1 MRLPTQHLLVAIFI
15 AMNYLYNIS
24 INQCAVIEN
33 GWDLDLADLAIFQV
47 FHIFGN
53 APKTVRVKVDGSDYF
68 MITAKKIREEL
79 PILGIKT
86 DKQIKNRIAKLVA
99 CKLLDERVVEELG
112 SGRKSYC
119 FGENYE
125 KLFSTSGKN
134 FLQERKN
141 ISDEVEKN
149 FQQGWKKI
157 STKDYTKEDNTKDNT
172 NNTPLISPQWENT
185 SDISGDLNNANG
197 VSKAKKELCPFA
209 STEFKEAW
217 EMLLQQP
224 KWKKKSLNAIRL
236 SAKKLKKFDEEFAR
250 TMVELAIVNDWQG
263 VIFPDTEERYKKWL
277 QGRQA
282 AKPAGTP
289 QFRSEADKRAYYE
302 GLLNGT
308 IRR

>member
-1 MRLPTQHLLVAIFI
+1 
-15 AMNYLYNIS
+15 MNYLYNIS
-24 INQCAVIEN
+24 INQCAVVEN

-53 APKTVRVKVDGSDYF
+53 SPKTIRVKIDGSDYF

-99 CKLLDERVVEELG
+99 CKLLNERVVDELG

-125 KLFSTSGKN
+125 KLFSTSGKKVAS
-134 FLQERKN
+134 ERKN

-157 STKDYTKEDNTKDNT
+157 STEDYTKEDNTKDYT
-172 NNTPLISPQWENT
+172 DNTPLISPRGENVT
-185 SDISGDLNNANG
+185 PESSGNLKNDED
-197 VSKAKKELCPFA
+197 VSKSKIELCPFA
-209 STEFKEAW
+209 SEDFRETW
-217 EMLLQQP
+217 QILLQQP
-224 KWKKKSLNAIRL
+224 KWKKKSLNAIKL
-236 SAKKLKKFDEEFAR
+236 SAKKLKKYDEAFAKYIA
-250 TMVELAIVNDWQG
+250 ELAIDNDWQG
-263 VIFPDTEERYKKWL
+263 VIFPDTEERYRKW
-277 QGRQA
+277 QQSRQA
-282 AKPAGTP
+282 AKPQGMPRFA
-289 QFRSEADKRAYYE
+289 SEADKRAYYE

-308 IRR
+308 IKRCER

>member
-1 MRLPTQHLLVAIFI
+1 
-15 AMNYLYNIS
+15 MNYLYNIS
-24 INQCAVIEN
+24 INQCAVVEN

-53 APKTVRVKVDGSDYF
+53 SPKTIRVKIDGSDYF

-99 CKLLDERVVEELG
+99 CKLLNERVVDELG

-125 KLFSTSGKN
+125 KLFSTSGKKVAS
-134 FLQERKN
+134 ERKN

-157 STKDYTKEDNTKDNT
+157 STEDYTKEDNTKDYT
-172 NNTPLISPQWENT
+172 DNTPLISPRGENGT
-185 SDISGDLNNANG
+185 PESSGNLKNDDD
-197 VSKAKKELCPFA
+197 VSKSKMELCPFA
-209 STEFKEAW
+209 SEDFRETW
-217 EMLLQQP
+217 QILLQQP
-224 KWKKKSLNAIRL
+224 KWKKKSLNAIKL
-236 SAKKLKKFDEEFAR
+236 SAKKLKKYDEAFAKYIA
-250 TMVELAIVNDWQG
+250 ELAIANDWQG
-263 VIFPDTEERYKKWL
+263 VIFPDTEERYRKW
-277 QGRQA
+277 QQSRQA
-282 AKPAGTP
+282 VKPQGMPRFA
-289 QFRSEADKRAYYE
+289 SEADKRAYYE

-308 IRR
+308 IKRCER